1 MRRGYVGGPLLGGP
15 DKRES
20 ERENQKETE
29 VEREGG
35 IVLTPNNLTHPRNSL
50 HEEGSVSTSDPSIGK
65 TN

>member
-1 MRRGYVGGPLLGGP
+1 MGGPLLGGP
-15 DKRES
+15 YKKES

-35 IVLTPNNLTHPRNSL
+35 IFLTPNNLTHPWNSL
-50 HEEGSVSTSDPSIGK
+50 HEEGSVSTSDLSIGK

>member
-29 VEREGG
+29 VERERG
-35 IVLTPNNLTHPRNSL
+35 RNR
-50 HEEGSVSTSDPSIGK
+50 SDS
-65 TN
+65 